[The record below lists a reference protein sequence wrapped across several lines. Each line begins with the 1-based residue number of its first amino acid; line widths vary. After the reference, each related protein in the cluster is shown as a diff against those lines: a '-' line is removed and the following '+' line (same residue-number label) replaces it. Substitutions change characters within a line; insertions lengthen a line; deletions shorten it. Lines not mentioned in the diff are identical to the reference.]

1 MPMVKLKDVE
11 INYELEGDGPETIVL
26 INGLADDLTTW
37 YGQME
42 DLLGAGYRV
51 LRFDNRGI
59 GKSSRPKGL
68 YTTAMMAA
76 DAKAL
81 VDHLKL
87 RDFHLVGV
95 SMGGMISQEYALAY
109 QGDLRSL
116 TLCCTYAAPGPFC
129 SRMFK
134 LWQDMAPVMGVPA
147 VMRDVTLWAFTQE
160 FFLTQEA
167 TLKEF
172 EAAMAALDQP
182 VEVYLSQLNSIQTHD
197 TRARLKSH
205 QGADHGAGR
214 RRGHPHPDEPVA
226 RAAQPHPRRGVRD
239 RQGRARL
246 YVGAPEAVQRGG
258 PGLHRKAPR
267 NQGNSTFW

>member
-1 MPMVKLKDVE
+1 MPMVTVNNVE
-11 INYELEGDGPETIVL
+11 LNYQLEGDGPETIVL

-37 YGQME
+37 YGQMD

-59 GKSSRPKGL
+59 GKSARPKGP

-109 QGDLRSL
+109 AADLRSL

-129 SRMFK
+129 SRMFQ

-147 VMRDVTLWAFTQE
+147 VMRDVTLWAFTQD

-182 VEVYLSQLNSIQTHD
+182 VDVYLSQLSAIQTHD
-197 TRARLKSH
+197 TRARLKH
-205 QGADHGAGR
+205 IKAPTMVLAGADDILIPMNLSRELHALIPGAEWATAKG
-214 RRGHPHPDEPVA
+214 GHAYMWEHP
-226 RAAQPHPRRGVRD
+226 AAFNQ
-239 RQGRARL
+239 
-246 YVGAPEAVQRGG
+246 AVLAFIGK
-258 PGLHRKAPR
+258 HRKSPK
-267 NQGNSTFW
+267 